1 MSRAAWLAAGLVW
14 IAGGAHAARC
24 ETPHYRPRPLE
35 APVGPARIVG
45 YNDMAEMVAGLD
57 RAFEAAHPG
66 VRFQTDLRGTRTG
79 PPALAAGTSVLAP
92 MGAPFSAEELDAYRR
107 QTGADPL
114 VFRIAHASL
123 DPKALSGPLAIFV
136 HPDNP
141 LRQASLSAVA
151 RLFTDGGPHSW
162 GELGLKDAWA
172 ARPIHLTGLA
182 PQTAL
187 ALELQAR
194 AFPGR
199 PYAAG
204 LELRQSEEVVRAVA
218 EDPLALGF
226 AALNRGE
233 GRARPLA
240 LSPRA
245 GVPAVAPTAAAV
257 RAGRYP
263 LDRHL
268 LIYARQGV
276 GGRLEPLAREYLA
289 LALSC
294 EGQAI
299 IASGSLGYLPLNAR
313 ELKAERARLR

>member
-14 IAGGAHAARC
+14 IAGGAQAASC
-24 ETPHYRPRPLE
+24 EAPHYRPRPVE
-35 APVGPARIVG
+35 APADAVRIVG

-66 VRFQTDLRGTRTG
+66 VRFQADLRGTRTG
-79 PPALAAGTSVLAP
+79 PPALAAGTTVLAP
-92 MGAPFSAEELDAYRR
+92 MGAPLSAEELSAYRR
-107 QTGADPL
+107 ETAADPL
-114 VFRIAHASL
+114 AFRIAHASL
-123 DPKALSGPLAIFV
+123 DPRALSGPLAIFV

-151 RLFTDGGPHSW
+151 RLFTDGGQHSW
-162 GELGLKDAWA
+162 GELGLAGAWA

-182 PQTAL
+182 PPTAL

-218 EDPLALGF
+218 GDPLALGF

-240 LSPRA
+240 LSPRDRA
-245 GVPAVAPTAAAV
+245 PAVAPTAAAV
-257 RAGRYP
+257 RGGRYP

-294 EGQAI
+294 EG
-299 IASGSLGYLPLNAR
+299 
-313 ELKAERARLR
+313 